1 MCAMYARQVDEQST
15 ELHELKHDELE
26 LAALTVLCFGLAL
39 AAHGRPTIALPLL
52 IAGMAGAALAVRA
65 FWRRWDLVDRLLL
78 ERDAYEIDEVRAR
91 AEDAALLE
99 NRRSLACSIR
109 WRLEHASAFA
119 EPDGRLLRL
128 APDLAELADELA
140 DETLDLDPLRAV
152 ECERLLTDGLA
163 SPLVDATASV
173 NDVFAWIRRIRAGF
187 APRDV
192 ASNY

>member
-1 MCAMYARQVDEQST
+1 MGMYARQVDEQST

-78 ERDAYEIDEVRAR
+78 ERDAYEIDEVRER
-91 AEDAALLE
+91 AEHTALLE
-99 NRRSLACSIR
+99 NRRSLASSIR
-109 WRLEHASAFA
+109 WRLEHATAFA
-119 EPDGRLLRL
+119 EPEGRLLLL
-128 APDLAELADELA
+128 APELGELADELD

-152 ECERLLTDGLA
+152 ECERLLSDGLA

-173 NDVFAWIRRIRAGF
+173 DDVFAWIRRIRAGF
-187 APRDV
+187 APRGV
-192 ASNY
+192 ATNY

>member
-1 MCAMYARQVDEQST
+1 MGMYARQVDEQST

-26 LAALTVLCFGLAL
+26 LAGLTVLCFGFAL

-78 ERDAYEIDEVRAR
+78 DRDAYAIAEVRSR
-91 AEDAALLE
+91 AEQAALLE
-99 NRRSLACSIR
+99 NRRSLASSIR
-109 WRLEHASAFA
+109 WRLEHASAFT
-119 EPDGRLLRL
+119 EPDGRLLRV
-128 APDLAELADELA
+128 APFLAELADELD
-140 DETLDLDPLRAV
+140 DEMLDLDPLRAV
-152 ECERLLTDGLA
+152 ECDRLLADGLA

-173 NDVFAWIRRIRAGF
+173 DDVFAWVRRIRAGF
-187 APRDV
+187 APREV